1 VAPGLQTPARVG
13 SPCPTIAPATAD
25 PLIGQLIGGRY
36 LVRRRLASGG
46 MCAIYE
52 LGHRVLNRR
61 FALKILAPELAAD
74 PYALARF
81 GREAEVVAGLC
92 HPNVV
97 SILDWDQ
104 LEDGSPFLVME
115 LLDGEDLLAR
125 IAGRGG
131 LPLDEIARIADEL
144 LAGLTVAHRAGIV
157 HRDLKPSNIFLAR
170 DGAGGERAVLLD
182 FGISKLRGVETLSGL
197 QESVGTPLYM
207 APEQVRA
214 QQDEVG
220 PAADVWSMGA
230 ILHEMATGSP
240 AFDADNLPAI
250 VHRVLCGRPTPLR
263 RRRPDLPDSFERL
276 VARALDPDPARRPRD
291 AEALRAEL
299 REVVEW
305 SGEQSVTDVDL
316 PPFSGLPTDR
326 VVVLAAPPRRR
337 RLRWPLA
344 LGLALGFL
352 VAAASGVAL
361 AAALTGS

>member
-1 VAPGLQTPARVG
+1 VGL
-13 SPCPTIAPATAD
+13 PCPSIVSTTAD
-25 PLIGQLIGGRY
+25 PLIGQRIGGRY
-36 LVRRRLASGG
+36 LVRRRLATGG

-52 LGHRVLNRR
+52 LGHRSLNRR

-92 HPNVV
+92 HPNVI

-125 IAGRGG
+125 IARRGG
-131 LPLDEIARIADEL
+131 LPLDELARIADEV

-207 APEQVRA
+207 APEQARA
-214 QQDEVG
+214 HPAGVG

-240 AFDADNLPAI
+240 AFEADNLPAI
-250 VHRVLCGRPTPLR
+250 MHRVLSGRPASLA
-263 RRRPDLPDSFERL
+263 RRRPDLPDAFERL
-276 VARALDPDPARRPRD
+276 ISRALDPDPTRRPRD
-291 AEALRAEL
+291 AEALRAQL
-299 REVVEW
+299 REVVDWCAEL
-305 SGEQSVTDVDL
+305 SVTDVDVPRPL
-316 PPFSGLPTDR
+316 LAGPATER
-326 VVVLAAPPRRR
+326 VVMLAAPPPRRR
-337 RLRWPLA
+337 RAGWPLA
-344 LGLALGFL
+344 LAVGFL
-352 VAAASGVAL
+352 VATASGVAL
-361 AAALTGS
+361 LNAFI

>member
-1 VAPGLQTPARVG
+1 VG
-13 SPCPTIAPATAD
+13 SPCPSIAPAPPD

-52 LGHRVLNRR
+52 LGHRSLNRR
-61 FALKILAPELAAD
+61 FALKVLSPELAAD

-97 SILDWDQ
+97 SIVDWDQ
-104 LEDGSPFLVME
+104 LEDGTPFLVME
-115 LLDGEDLLAR
+115 LYDGEDLLAR
-125 IAGRGG
+125 VARCGG
-131 LPLDEIARIADEL
+131 LTMDEVARIADDV

-207 APEQVRA
+207 APEQMRA
-214 QQDEVG
+214 DRAVVG
-220 PAADVWSMGA
+220 PAADIWSMGA
-230 ILHEMATGSP
+230 ILYEMATGTP
-240 AFDADNLPAI
+240 AFDAGNLPAI
-250 VHRVLCGRPTPLR
+250 VHRVLSGRPTPLR
-263 RRRPDLPDSFERL
+263 HRRPDLPPAFEHL

-299 REVVEW
+299 REVVDW
-305 SGEQSVTDVDL
+305 SEEPSLITEVDVPRPL
-316 PPFSGLPTDR
+316 VASPPTER
-326 VVVLAAPPRRR
+326 VVTLAAPPRRR
-337 RLRWPLA
+337 PRRAWSTMVVM
-344 LGLALGFL
+344 GLA
-352 VAAASGVAL
+352 AL
-361 AAALTGS
+361 AAAVLVAAIM